1 MGERQRQSVEK
12 LRTQN
17 RQRATRRITPCA
29 HPVSLTTSPR
39 RGVRNRRHHLRQRR
53 LRHQRIIHIHHGHTR
68 QLGHRRNLRA
78 PRILQGHARTLP
90 PTTRM
95 QRHRIPAIR
104 RLRHKHL
111 SIDLRHRLGR
121 HTLRKRDTRHAVIH
135 RRPQHQHR
143 RMRQPVRQPRIKRV
157 GRHRVRRIIRPRR
170 ILRRRL
176 IMGMNI
182 RGKLL

>member
-1 MGERQRQSVEK
+1 MGERQRQGVEK
-12 LRTQN
+12 LRTQD
-17 RQRATRRITPCA
+17 RQRATRRITPRA
-29 HPVSLTTSPR
+29 HPASLTTSPR

-53 LRHQRIIHIHHGHTR
+53 LRYQRIIHIHHGHAR

-78 PRILQGHARTLP
+78 PRILQGHTRTLP

-111 SIDLRHRLGR
+111 SIDLRHRLDR

-143 RMRQPVRQPRIKRV
+143 RMRQPVRQPRIKRI
-157 GRHRVRRIIRPRR
+157 GRHRIRRIIRPRR

-176 IMGMNI
+176 IMSMNI